1 MANVYVVTAQTKS
14 ASHCQNFAIVVGLN
28 NNDDDDQTLTMI
40 VVKIYLHQSN
50 DVTAQEEIPTLVS
63 PEAVAAFYDNTM
75 YVAGIGDD
83 DDEI

>member
-14 ASHCQNFAIVVGLN
+14 ASHCQNFAIVVVLN
-28 NNDDDDQTLTMI
+28 KNDDDQTLTMI